1 MIKKSYVNNF
11 VIKIITPGNNI
22 IIIYNYIFSI
32 NINKISIKYNITIVK
47 NIVNNIYVLII
58 QFN

>member
-11 VIKIITPGNNI
+11 VIKIIPSGNNI
-22 IIIYNYIFSI
+22 IFIYNYIFSI
-32 NINKISIKYNITIVK
+32 NINKISIKFNITIVK
-47 NIVNNIYVLII
+47 NIVNNIYILII

>member
-22 IIIYNYIFSI
+22 IFIYNYIFSI
-32 NINKISIKYNITIVK
+32 NIYKISIKFNITIVK
-47 NIVNNIYVLII
+47 NIIYISNITI
-58 QFN
+58 

>member
-22 IIIYNYIFSI
+22 IFIYNYIFSI
-32 NINKISIKYNITIVK
+32 NIYKISIKFNITIVK
-47 NIVNNIYVLII
+47 NIIYIIYVSII
-58 QFN
+58 TI